1 MKYQREYDFLVKVT
15 KDAYNAV
22 IKGVDF
28 VANDKSEKD
37 LVTTLDVATEKY
49 IIDRINEEFPGDH
62 IVSEEGNSKEQLMG
76 RSWVIDP
83 IDGTN
88 NFANRLPIWVV
99 QMAFV
104 VDNVTVCSVVYAPIF
119 DETISAHLG
128 EGVYLNGKK
137 QPKLKEKPNNQLLL
151 GVDIDHVI
159 RPLIFNE
166 KTMPLYL
173 KTRMYGSAGYVFA
186 STAIGRFGGY
196 MIQTRNLWDILPGKL
211 ICEEAGIKVYE
222 KDIRDRHITIAINN
236 KKFLEALDF
245 ENIE

>member
-62 IVSEEGNSKEQLMG
+62 IVSEEGNAKEQLMG

-104 VDNVTVCSVVYAPIF
+104 VDNV
-119 DETISAHLG
+119 AHIALAA
-128 EGVYLNGKK
+128 
-137 QPKLKEKPNNQLLL
+137 
-151 GVDIDHVI
+151 
-159 RPLIFNE
+159 
-166 KTMPLYL
+166 
-173 KTRMYGSAGYVFA
+173 AGYP
-186 STAIGRFGGY
+186 GGAELCGT
-196 MIQTRNLWDILPGKL
+196 QSR
-211 ICEEAGIKVYE
+211 
-222 KDIRDRHITIAINN
+222 
-236 KKFLEALDF
+236 
-245 ENIE
+245 